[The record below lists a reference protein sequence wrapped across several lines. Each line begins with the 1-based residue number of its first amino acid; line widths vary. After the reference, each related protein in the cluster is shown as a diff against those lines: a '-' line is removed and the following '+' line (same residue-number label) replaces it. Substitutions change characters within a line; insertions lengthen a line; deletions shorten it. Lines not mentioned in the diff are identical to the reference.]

1 MDLVCLRSFEVILGE
16 NGTIRK
22 FVRKSINVD
31 DFFQHLITFSLATL
45 TSGKFMFSWWRCCVD
60 L

>member
-45 TSGKFMFSWWRCCVD
+45 TSGKFMFS
-60 L
+60 